1 MYSKI
6 IKVLLLPIILLGSFV
21 MSYTG
26 YTDVFKIKEVQTVS
40 IDSID
45 FAYATKNRYVNIKKG
60 YTTNEFIPEIISNK
74 IADNVLLYVYFPLIN
89 KKEFEKFKI
98 TQYSN
103 EKYGTDLIQNIKT
116 NVIIRRDGSNLN
128 KKCLDYKNCIEDI
141 FISQNQDSGISVKGL
156 TEVGL
161 AAFPK
166 SIRKVFEEN
175 GYILPENVVVLEEN
189 YTPSTPFWGWIK
201 FIAGGLIVL
210 LIVLSYLPN
219 KKRS

>member
-6 IKVLLLPIILLGSFV
+6 IKILFLPIILLGAFV
-21 MSYTG
+21 MSYNG
-26 YTDVFKIKEVQTVS
+26 YTDVFKIKEIRNVS

-45 FAYATKNRYVNIKKG
+45 FAYATKNRYVNINNG
-60 YTTNEFIPEIISNK
+60 FTTNEFIPEIISNK

-89 KKEFEKFKI
+89 KNEFEKFKI

-103 EKYGTDLIQNIKT
+103 EKYSTNLIQKIKT

-141 FISQNQDSGISVKGL
+141 FISQKEDNGISIKGL
-156 TEVGL
+156 TEIGT
-161 AAFPK
+161 AAFPI

-201 FIAGGLIVL
+201 FIAGGIFIL
-210 LIVLSYLPN
+210 LIILSYLPN
-219 KKRS
+219 KKRN